1 MLDKMRSKRKYRRS
15 LDVLLKRIDNTVDEY
30 VENGRENNTYKDIL
44 YTPDCL
50 NSLLYDLHDYHPL
63 SWPVRWHG
71 KRVYS
76 RIFLEFEN
84 PKKDYYLEER
94 VKEAFQLRSNT
105 RDGGVFKRDL
115 KRICVSI
122 FAPVEYLV
130 DKIMVLYA
138 MIVEMRRK

>member
-1 MLDKMRSKRKYRRS
+1 M
-15 LDVLLKRIDNTVDEY
+15 
-30 VENGRENNTYKDIL
+30 
-44 YTPDCL
+44 
-50 NSLLYDLHDYHPL
+50 
-63 SWPVRWHG
+63 
-71 KRVYS
+71 VYS

-105 RDGGVFKRDL
+105 RDGGVSKRDL

-122 FAPVEYLV
+122 LAPVEYLV
-130 DKIMVLYA
+130 DKIIVLYA